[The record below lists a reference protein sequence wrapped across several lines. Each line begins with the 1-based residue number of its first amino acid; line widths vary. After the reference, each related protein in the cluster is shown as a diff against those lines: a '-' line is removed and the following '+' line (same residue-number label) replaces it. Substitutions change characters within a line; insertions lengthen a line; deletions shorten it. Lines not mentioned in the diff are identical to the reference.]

1 MKKLLIVIT
10 LLFLFFIAFSCQQGP
25 EGAKE
30 TIANVEADIQAIRN
44 NIAEFNAGITT
55 GDIDRIMAVWAN
67 DCIRIPP
74 NQPATSGKEVLRSIY
89 QKVSDQETVQEDYVV
104 KNIDVSGNLAFA
116 HLTYSAVG
124 TPKAGGEPFKEDGN
138 WIIIFRKQPDD
149 KWKRSYSIWSN
160 ENLIYP
166 TQTD

>member
-1 MKKLLIVIT
+1 MRKVIPLIF
-10 LLFLFFIAFSCQQGP
+10 LLFIASGCEQS
-25 EGAKE
+25 EGVLVEPKAD
-30 TIANVEADIQAIRN
+30 VEADIQAIRD

-138 WIIIFRKQPDD
+138 WIIILKKQPDD
-149 KWKRSYSIWSN
+149 TWKRSYSIWSN

-166 TQTD
+166 TQID